1 MNLTKRNM
9 PETMYRASRCCRI
22 LGNPMLLCEVA
33 ELLRYEARAAYLI
46 LRFLGKNRKTPTEI
60 SQGLHISLPAAS
72 ITLRELR
79 NVDLVRY
86 ETSGITREYWVKDR
100 KVLDVLDAL
109 ESLTK
114 IMRKK
119 RL

>member
-1 MNLTKRNM
+1 MKTTKANM

-22 LGNPMLLCEVA
+22 LGNPT
-33 ELLRYEARAAYLI
+33 AYLI
-46 LRFLGKNRKTPTEI
+46 LRVLGTRRKTPTQISTALEI
-60 SQGLHISLPAAS
+60 SLSAVS
-72 ITLRELR
+72 FTLRQLR

-86 ETSGITREYWVKDR
+86 ETKGITKEYWVKDR
-100 KVLDVLDAL
+100 KVLDVLHAL
-109 ESLTK
+109 EALTK